1 MYRAPAKRDGEGAPT
16 DQGKVTEKLESR
28 RQKACGA
35 HEDRRETEAGA
46 RRDLLFRG
54 PGQCEFLVHLER
66 FFAQPTVN
74 GTLELPYGVQEAL
87 TRRCAFAQADP
98 HRPPARRTHEQN
110 VVAFAGYVSQLQQ
123 SASWNDGLV

>member
-74 GTLELPYGVQEAL
+74 GTLELPYGVRSEEH
-87 TRRCAFAQADP
+87 TS
-98 HRPPARRTHEQN
+98 E
-110 VVAFAGYVSQLQQ
+110 LQ
-123 SASWNDGLV
+123 SPYDLVCRLLLEKK